1 MAASPVYSDIV
12 LLTLAVYLGTVLTDL
27 LKAVTKDILVPL
39 VQPFVPADE
48 FGRLRVKFFGY
59 TLDFGDVFLHAVGM
73 LVAVVMALAIAKAL
87 RKYGTGWL
95 QHFYR

>member
-1 MAASPVYSDIV
+1 MAVRHDII

-39 VQPFVPADE
+39 TQPFVPADE
-48 FGRLRVKFFGY
+48 FGRLRLSFFGY

-73 LVAVVMALAIAKAL
+73 LVAIVLALLIAKFI
-87 RKYGTGWL
+87 RTYGMGWL
-95 QHFYR
+95 KHFYE